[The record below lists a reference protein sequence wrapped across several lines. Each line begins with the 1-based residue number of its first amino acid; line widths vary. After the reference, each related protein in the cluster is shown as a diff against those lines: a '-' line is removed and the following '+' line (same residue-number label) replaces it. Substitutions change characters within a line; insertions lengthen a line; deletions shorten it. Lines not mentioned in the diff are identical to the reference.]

1 MEQIQEPLLVTL
13 KKSEE
18 QFIKEEFDKFADV
31 DYKKIF
37 YNHPTQIKNI
47 NNNYKLKEKKENM
60 ENSGA
65 GALINN
71 NFPNGKNEN
80 EENDIQLLNKKR
92 KQSEGL
98 CELRTEMLE
107 K

>member
-1 MEQIQEPLLVTL
+1 MEQIQEPLLL
-13 KKSEE
+13 SSLKSEE

-47 NNNYKLKEKKENM
+47 NNNYKFKEIENM
-60 ENSGA
+60 ENTNSGA
-65 GALINN
+65 GKR
-71 NFPNGKNEN
+71 KNSTEKRKSS
-80 EENDIQLLNKKR
+80 ENDMQLLNKKR

-98 CELRTEMLE
+98 SELRTELIE
-107 K
+107 R

>member
-1 MEQIQEPLLVTL
+1 MEQIQEPLLIIS

-18 QFIKEEFDKFADV
+18 QLIKDEFDKFADV

-37 YNHPTQIKNI
+37 YNNPTQIKNI
-47 NNNYKLKEKKENM
+47 NNNYKLKQKIENM
-60 ENSGA
+60 ENTES
-65 GALINN
+65 NN
-71 NFPNGKNEN
+71 NFHIEKKEN
-80 EENDIQLLNKKR
+80 EENDIQFLNKKR

-98 CELRTEMLE
+98 NELRTELLE